1 MVIDKTILQNEE
13 PRHTRAIWADPE
25 GESITLK
32 IFNNGKWRP
41 INGSGGSG
49 NSGSGC
55 NCDTNQN
62 TVTLTSETTYNDLKT
77 LYDAAIIEKG
87 LNKTNEELSNMSD
100 NEYNAYMEE
109 YMHALKDTTFISDSH
124 GKSVNV
130 FFDNTQNPEK
140 INILYEDGYVVSYRN
155 GYDTEEIPPTMRYC
169 YGRDGQ
175 YVSLWDEFGERNIDE
190 GNAHTLTTVLYE
202 PDTGRVY
209 NLVYINP
216 NSESQPY
223 PTYSKWVTH
232 YQYTSD
238 DVVEDRIDY
247 ITLARQIQIG

>member
-87 LNKTNEELSNMSD
+87 LNKTEEELNNMSQ
-100 NEYNAYMEE
+100 EE
-109 YMHALKDTTFISDSH
+109 YYTWRKRCVYALKDTTFVSDSH

-130 FFDNTQNPEK
+130 LFNDNQNHPK
-140 INILYEDGYVVSYRN
+140 INILYEDGYVVSYCDD
-155 GYDTEEIPPTMRYC
+155 YDTKEIPPTMRYC
-169 YGRDGQ
+169 YEREGRD
-175 YVSLWDEFGERNIDE
+175 VWLWDEFGDRIGV
-190 GNAHTLTTVLYE
+190 GNAHTLTTTLYE
-202 PDTGRVY
+202 PSTGGVY
-209 NLVYINP
+209 NLVYANP
-216 NSESQPY
+216 DPESQTY

-232 YQYTSD
+232 YEYTSD
-238 DVVEDRIDY
+238 DVVEDRVNY
-247 ITLARQIQIG
+247 ITLARHPQLT